1 MNNVIIEELDPIK
14 LPLVKRFYKEH
25 YPSGRANRSELI
37 FTLSIDNT
45 LQGIVRFKTIER
57 FRLLTGMVI
66 NTSNRGTG
74 LGHALMEF
82 CRVNTLTSA
91 DYCFSFRHLES
102 FYAAHGFK
110 AIETENLP
118 SELKNLYERYC
129 KSGKDLIPMH
139 FHLNC

>member
-1 MNNVIIEELDPIK
+1 MNNVIIEQLDPIK
-14 LPLVKRFYKEH
+14 LPLVKRFYKQH

-37 FTLSIDNT
+37 LTLSIDNS
-45 LQGIVRFKTIER
+45 LHGVVRFKTIDR

-66 NTSNRGTG
+66 STSNRGQG
-74 LGHALMEF
+74 LGHSLMKF
-82 CRVNTLTSA
+82 CRINTLASS

-102 FYAAHGFK
+102 FYASHGFK
-110 AIETENLP
+110 TVDPDNLP
-118 SELKNLYERYC
+118 SELKNLYERYS